1 MGWEAVVVGLLAGVV
16 AGLAFGRW
24 GRGGDG
30 VGAGREL
37 DRRLAGISDSLDR
50 RLVDLDRRLYLGLD
64 SVQDAQARAADT
76 AAQVRER
83 VAVVAGVAEQ
93 VLEQARGLSR
103 LEDLLR
109 PPQARGAVGE
119 LLLEQLLAQGLPHG
133 AYRTQHVFRS
143 GARVDAVLVVGEA
156 MVAVDS
162 KFPLEAFARM
172 SVSADGDAARTLH
185 RRAFV
190 RDARRHVDA
199 IADKYIC
206 PDEGTYDFALCYLP
220 SEAVFYEFLREDPV
234 GDSCWRYAVERRV
247 FPASPT
253 TLYAYLVSIGVGL
266 KGLRVEENARRVLD
280 ALAALRGDLDG
291 FRTHFEL
298 VGRHLGRAK
307 DRWQD
312 AAHRLDRF
320 DGRLAEAS
328 GRATDL
334 DRGLPEPEA
343 EPGGTGGRGSR
354 EPAEPGQGHGGPGDE
369 EEQAGGGEDHR
380 DLLLL
385 LDEADLGAELPI
397 DLLEVAVAGG
407 GEEAGPGGLGD
418 PLQGEGVGRDRDPA
432 QVAGLIGHVDHPP
445 VGAER
450 DGEHRHPELPWR
462 RRPPPSAG
470 SGPGCWPRPTAA
482 ARPAAPR
489 RRRLVGRRA
498 GRRPGRSCRSR
509 AASAAA

>member
-1 MGWEAVVVGLLAGVV
+1 MRWETVVIGLLAGAV
-16 AGLAFGRW
+16 AGLVLGRW

-30 VGAGREL
+30 GGGREL
-37 DRRLAGISDSLDR
+37 DRRLAGISDNLDR

-109 PPQARGAVGE
+109 PPQARGALGE
-119 LLLEQLLAQGLPHG
+119 LLLEQLLAQGLPHN

-172 SVSADGDAARTLH
+172 STTHEGDAARALH
-185 RRAFV
+185 RRAFT
-190 RDARRHVDA
+190 RDARRHIDA

-220 SEAVFYEFLREDPV
+220 SEAVFYEFLREDPP

-280 ALAALRGDLDG
+280 ALCRPARRPGRVPHP
-291 FRTHFEL
+291 FRA
-298 VGRHLGRAK
+298 GR
-307 DRWQD
+307 
-312 AAHRLDRF
+312 
-320 DGRLAEAS
+320 
-328 GRATDL
+328 
-334 DRGLPEPEA
+334 PP
-343 EPGGTGGRGSR
+343 SR
-354 EPAEPGQGHGGPGDE
+354 PGQGPL
-369 EEQAGGGEDHR
+369 AG
-380 DLLLL
+380 
-385 LDEADLGAELPI
+385 
-397 DLLEVAVAGG
+397 
-407 GEEAGPGGLGD
+407 
-418 PLQGEGVGRDRDPA
+418 
-432 QVAGLIGHVDHPP
+432 
-445 VGAER
+445 
-450 DGEHRHPELPWR
+450 
-462 RRPPPSAG
+462 RRPPPRPVRRP
-470 SGPGCWPRPTAA
+470 PGR
-482 ARPAAPR
+482 
-489 RRRLVGRRA
+489 
-498 GRRPGRSCRSR
+498 GRRPGHRPGPGPAGAGGGRRDGPYGNRLNQVSDKVAPATRNSRPVAANTTVISCFSLTKPILEPSSR
-509 AASAAA
+509 

>member
-1 MGWEAVVVGLLAGVV
+1 VVGWEPVVIGLLAGVV
-16 AGLAFGRW
+16 AGLLFGRW

-30 VGAGREL
+30 GGAGGREL

-119 LLLEQLLAQGLPHG
+119 LLLEQLLAQGLPG
-133 AYRTQHVFRS
+133 NAYRTQHLFRS
-143 GARVDAVLVVGEA
+143 GARVDAVLLVGEA

-172 SVSADGDAARTLH
+172 STTAGGDAARALH

-190 RDARRHVDA
+190 RDARRHIDA

-220 SEAVFYEFLREDPV
+220 SEAVFYEFLREDLP

-291 FRTHFEL
+291 FRIHFEL
-298 VGRHLGRAK
+298 VGRHLGRAR

-312 AAHRLDRF
+312 AASRLDRF
-320 DGRLAEAS
+320 DGRLAEAA

-334 DRGLPEPEA
+334 DRRDRGEEVEGEAPMPRALPDPDPGLR
-343 EPGGTGGRGSR
+343 GTG
-354 EPAEPGQGHGGPGDE
+354 
-369 EEQAGGGEDHR
+369 
-380 DLLLL
+380 
-385 LDEADLGAELPI
+385 
-397 DLLEVAVAGG
+397 
-407 GEEAGPGGLGD
+407 
-418 PLQGEGVGRDRDPA
+418 
-432 QVAGLIGHVDHPP
+432 
-445 VGAER
+445 
-450 DGEHRHPELPWR
+450 
-462 RRPPPSAG
+462 
-470 SGPGCWPRPTAA
+470 
-482 ARPAAPR
+482 
-489 RRRLVGRRA
+489 
-498 GRRPGRSCRSR
+498 
-509 AASAAA
+509 

>member
-1 MGWEAVVVGLLAGVV
+1 VGWEAVVVGLLAGVM

-172 SVSADGDAARTLH
+172 STTHEGDAARALH
-185 RRAFV
+185 RRAFT

-220 SEAVFYEFLREDPV
+220 SEAVFYEFLREDPP

-298 VGRHLGRAK
+298 VGRHLGRAR

-334 DRGLPEPEA
+334 DRRGADAAVESEAPLPGILPDPDAGLT
-343 EPGGTGGRGSR
+343 GTG
-354 EPAEPGQGHGGPGDE
+354 
-369 EEQAGGGEDHR
+369 
-380 DLLLL
+380 
-385 LDEADLGAELPI
+385 
-397 DLLEVAVAGG
+397 
-407 GEEAGPGGLGD
+407 
-418 PLQGEGVGRDRDPA
+418 
-432 QVAGLIGHVDHPP
+432 
-445 VGAER
+445 
-450 DGEHRHPELPWR
+450 
-462 RRPPPSAG
+462 
-470 SGPGCWPRPTAA
+470 
-482 ARPAAPR
+482 
-489 RRRLVGRRA
+489 
-498 GRRPGRSCRSR
+498 
-509 AASAAA
+509 

>member
-1 MGWEAVVVGLLAGVV
+1 MGWEAVVIGLLAGAL
-16 AGLAFGRW
+16 AGLVVGRW
-24 GRGGDG
+24 GRGGEGG
-30 VGAGREL
+30 VGSREL

-64 SVQDAQARAADT
+64 GVQDAQLRAADT

-109 PPQARGAVGE
+109 PPQARGALGE
-119 LLLEQLLAQGLPHG
+119 LLLEQLLAQGLPQT
-133 AYRTQHVFRS
+133 AYRTQHMFRS
-143 GARVDAVLVVGEA
+143 GARVDAVLLLGDA

-172 SVSADGDAARTLH
+172 STTPEGEAARALH
-185 RRAFV
+185 RRAFT

-220 SEAVFYEFLREDPV
+220 SEAVFYEFLREDPP

-298 VGRHLGRAK
+298 VGRHLGRAR

-320 DGRLAEAS
+320 EGRLAEAS

-334 DRGLPEPEA
+334 DRRGADAAVESEAPLPGILPDPDAGLT
-343 EPGGTGGRGSR
+343 GTG
-354 EPAEPGQGHGGPGDE
+354 
-369 EEQAGGGEDHR
+369 
-380 DLLLL
+380 
-385 LDEADLGAELPI
+385 
-397 DLLEVAVAGG
+397 
-407 GEEAGPGGLGD
+407 
-418 PLQGEGVGRDRDPA
+418 
-432 QVAGLIGHVDHPP
+432 
-445 VGAER
+445 
-450 DGEHRHPELPWR
+450 
-462 RRPPPSAG
+462 
-470 SGPGCWPRPTAA
+470 
-482 ARPAAPR
+482 
-489 RRRLVGRRA
+489 
-498 GRRPGRSCRSR
+498 
-509 AASAAA
+509 

>member
-1 MGWEAVVVGLLAGVV
+1 VGWEAVVIGLLAGAV
-16 AGLAFGRW
+16 AALVLGRW

-30 VGAGREL
+30 GGVGGREL

-64 SVQDAQARAADT
+64 GVQHAQARAADT
-76 AAQVRER
+76 AAEVRER

-109 PPQARGAVGE
+109 PPQARGALGE
-119 LLLEQLLAQGLPHG
+119 LLLEQLLAQGLPG
-133 AYRTQHVFRS
+133 NAYRTQHVFRS

-172 SVSADGDAARTLH
+172 STTRDGDAARALH

-220 SEAVFYEFLREDPV
+220 SEAVFYEFLREEPP

-247 FPASPT
+247 FPTSPT

-280 ALAALRGDLDG
+280 ALATLRGDLDG
-291 FRTHFEL
+291 FRTQFEL

-320 DGRLAEAS
+320 DGRLADAA

-334 DRGLPEPEA
+334 DRAAPPEGAGALHGDDPLPAGSPEIEEGAGLT
-343 EPGGTGGRGSR
+343 GTG
-354 EPAEPGQGHGGPGDE
+354 
-369 EEQAGGGEDHR
+369 
-380 DLLLL
+380 
-385 LDEADLGAELPI
+385 
-397 DLLEVAVAGG
+397 
-407 GEEAGPGGLGD
+407 
-418 PLQGEGVGRDRDPA
+418 
-432 QVAGLIGHVDHPP
+432 
-445 VGAER
+445 
-450 DGEHRHPELPWR
+450 
-462 RRPPPSAG
+462 
-470 SGPGCWPRPTAA
+470 
-482 ARPAAPR
+482 
-489 RRRLVGRRA
+489 
-498 GRRPGRSCRSR
+498 
-509 AASAAA
+509 

>member
-1 MGWEAVVVGLLAGVV
+1 VAWEAVVIGLLAGVV

-30 VGAGREL
+30 GGAGGREL

-119 LLLEQLLAQGLPHG
+119 LLLEQLLVQGLPG
-133 AYRTQHVFRS
+133 NAYRTQHLFRS
-143 GARVDAVLVVGEA
+143 GARVDAVLLVGEA

-172 SVSADGDAARTLH
+172 STTADGDAARALH

-190 RDARRHVDA
+190 RDARRHIDA

-220 SEAVFYEFLREDPV
+220 SEAVFYEFLREDTP

-247 FPASPT
+247 FPTSPT

-298 VGRHLGRAK
+298 VGRHLGRAR

-312 AAHRLDRF
+312 AASRLDRF
-320 DGRLAEAS
+320 DGRLADAA
-328 GRATDL
+328 GRATEL
-334 DRGLPEPEA
+334 DR
-343 EPGGTGGRGSR
+343 
-354 EPAEPGQGHGGPGDE
+354 
-369 EEQAGGGEDHR
+369 R
-380 DLLLL
+380 D
-385 LDEADLGAELPI
+385 
-397 DLLEVAVAGG
+397 G
-407 GEEAGPGGLGD
+407 GEEVEGEAPIPRALPDPDPGLTGTG
-418 PLQGEGVGRDRDPA
+418 
-432 QVAGLIGHVDHPP
+432 
-445 VGAER
+445 
-450 DGEHRHPELPWR
+450 
-462 RRPPPSAG
+462 
-470 SGPGCWPRPTAA
+470 
-482 ARPAAPR
+482 
-489 RRRLVGRRA
+489 
-498 GRRPGRSCRSR
+498 
-509 AASAAA
+509 